1 MTALLISY
9 FGFVLMML
17 WMIMVCLMYPEPREI
32 AKVAGVTGQ
41 RIRQIRAEL
50 ARRKAA
56 ETEVRMVRPGVWR

>member
-32 AKVAGVTGQ
+32 GPLFWTIHVTVK
-41 RIRQIRAEL
+41 EM
-50 ARRKAA
+50 K
-56 ETEVRMVRPGVWR
+56 